1 MVDHDMIRM
10 TVAAVL
16 IICNDNIRAVLT
28 HDRHE
33 LTCHILYLGL
43 GKGIGLCISLPA
55 VHARVMIAEWVEM
68 RHTEDGRGLLQLCMA
83 HLREALTVGRLLAWL
98 ETQAWILDVTKIT
111 VGTGHEYGRVALLCR
126 QA

>member
-1 MVDHDMIRM
+1 MIRM

-16 IICNDNIRAVLT
+16 IIRNDNGRAVLT

-33 LTCHILYLGL
+33 LTCHLLHPGL
-43 GKGIGLCISLPA
+43 GEGVGLCIGLPA
-55 VHARVMIAEWVEM
+55 VHARVMIAEGVEM
-68 RHTEDGRGLLQLCMA
+68 RHTEDGRGLLQLCMT
-83 HLREALTVGRLLAWL
+83 HLREALTVGRILAWL
-98 ETQAWILDVTKIT
+98 ETQPGVLDVTKIT

>member
-1 MVDHDMIRM
+1 MIRM
-10 TVAAVL
+10 TVATVL
-16 IICNDNIRAVLT
+16 IICNDNVRAMLP

-33 LTCHILYLGL
+33 STCDILYLGL
-43 GKGIGLCISLPA
+43 SESIRLYIGLPA

-83 HLREALTVGRLLAWL
+83 HFREALTVSRLCARLK
-98 ETQAWILDVTKIT
+98 TQAWVLDVTKIT
-111 VGTGHEYGRVALLCR
+111 VGTSHEYGCVTLLCR